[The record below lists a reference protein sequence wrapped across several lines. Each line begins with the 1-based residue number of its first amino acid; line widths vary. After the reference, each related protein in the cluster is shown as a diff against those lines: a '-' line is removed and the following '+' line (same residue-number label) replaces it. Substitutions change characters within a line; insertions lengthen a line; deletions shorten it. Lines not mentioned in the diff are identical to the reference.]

1 MPTYFMINRFQNV
14 VIYMYIFFR
23 REDKKNEWGVIKQKT
38 KQITIIIT
46 IRNPI
51 HVLHLNNNISTRKLR
66 VRE

>member
-23 REDKKNEWGVIKQKT
+23 REDKKNKWGVIKQKT

-51 HVLHLNNNISTRKLR
+51 HVLHLNNNISIRKLR